1 MNLTMVPVTADNREE
16 ISRLHVAAGQ
26 ESYIETVPQC
36 LREAEEEARWRPFGI
51 FDGKQA
57 VGFAMLGFFEK
68 EYPVAFSPKA
78 GSMPVTFQPQP
89 GRLWLDRF
97 LIDGAAQGAGL
108 GQAALSLIA
117 KTLSLEFPDREI
129 YLSVYPE
136 NSAAIHL
143 YRSFGFQFTG
153 EKDIHG
159 EDIMV
164 CYPPFPG

>member
-1 MNLTMVPVTADNREE
+1 
-16 ISRLHVAAGQ
+16 
-26 ESYIETVPQC
+26 
-36 LREAEEEARWRPFGI
+36 
-51 FDGKQA
+51 
-57 VGFAMLGFFEK
+57 MLGFFEK
-68 EYPVAFSPKA
+68 EYPVAFQPTA

-97 LIDGAAQGAGL
+97 LIDGAAQGQGY
-108 GQAALSLIA
+108 GKAALSLIT

-136 NSAAIHL
+136 NCAAIHL